1 MSILQQ
7 AKLASDDF
15 LRPKMSANYM
25 RGNQTILDSAMLK
38 AFIFRKNYSFLYNVT
53 AGAWEWNFESET
65 ADLNYLNPILI
76 EQDLIEQPVAVGY
89 IEGTDVI
96 VSGTFVPQTEERNFN
111 GDPVGRIMVMTR
123 RMPNPEV
130 YMTRYVII
138 HDSISSFGW
147 TSAYETARTIIWQYA
162 QRLTEAMMAS
172 RSNLRQ
178 TTKPLIIE
186 TDTDTKLS
194 MENLVQNMDDMMPFI
209 FVERGAKVEE
219 AIKTFSTE
227 VTPLFLQHNEYCKRI
242 LEEFYEFR
250 GLSSGT
256 TKKERQT
263 EAETMARIQTD
274 SAPINAFLWPREY
287 ACDQMKTI
295 LGITATV
302 SPRTVKEINGGE
314 YDVFA
319 EREVYDVNV

>member
-15 LRPKMSANYM
+15 LKPRMSANYM
-25 RGNQTILDSAMLK
+25 RGKQTILDSSLLK
-38 AFIFRKNYSFLYNVT
+38 SFIFRKNYSYLYNVT
-53 AGAWEWNFESET
+53 AGAWEWDFKST
-65 ADLNYLNPILI
+65 DADLSFLNPILI
-76 EQDLIEQPVAVGY
+76 EQDLIEQPTAIGY
-89 IEGTDVI
+89 IEGTDIVI
-96 VSGTFVPQTEERNFN
+96 SGPFVPQTEERNFN
-111 GDPVGRIMVMTR
+111 GDPVGRIQVLTR

-130 YMTRYVII
+130 TMTDYVII

-147 TSAYETARTIIWQYA
+147 TSGYECARTIIWQYA
-162 QRLTEAMMAS
+162 QRLTEAMMAA

-209 FVERGAKVEE
+209 FVEKGARVEE

-227 VTPLFLQHNEYCKRI
+227 VQPMFLEHNEYCKRI

-287 ACDQMKTI
+287 ACKQMKKI
-295 LGITATV
+295 LNIDAEV
-302 SPRTVKEINGGE
+302 SPRTVKEIMGGD
-314 YDVFA
+314 YDVFS
-319 EREVYDVNV
+319 ERDVYNVNV